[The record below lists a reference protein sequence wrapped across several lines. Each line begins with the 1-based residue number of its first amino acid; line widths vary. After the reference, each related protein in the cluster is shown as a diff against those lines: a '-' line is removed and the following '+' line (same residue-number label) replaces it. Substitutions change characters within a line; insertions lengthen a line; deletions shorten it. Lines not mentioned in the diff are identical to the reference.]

1 MAESIFVR
9 TFDDSTI
16 SVSVSPDTSV
26 LELKKTISD
35 QLNLLEEDYL
45 ISFEGSILE
54 DNKLLSD
61 YDISRNTT
69 FHLIPTLPGGR
80 VFKINPNLVKIA
92 AKYRWERR
100 ICRRCYARLPAR
112 ATQCRKKKCRS
123 RNIREKAELKVHKP

>member
-45 ISFEGSILE
+45 ISFEGKVNFDWTTGE
-54 DNKLLSD
+54 DKL
-61 YDISRNTT
+61 
-69 FHLIPTLPGGR
+69 
-80 VFKINPNLVKIA
+80 
-92 AKYRWERR
+92 
-100 ICRRCYARLPAR
+100 
-112 ATQCRKKKCRS
+112 
-123 RNIREKAELKVHKP
+123 